1 MMIAHG
7 PKPSRRRFLHAAGA
21 LSASALFPA
30 LSTWSPSALAQATDY
45 RALVCVFLYGG
56 NDGNNMVVPYDDY
69 ANYAAGRAGSTG
81 AAIGRDEL
89 VPIAPSGLARYG
101 LHPELDG
108 LAPLFEQGKLAVV
121 ANVGPLTTPISR
133 ADYLAGKSRP
143 RNLFSHSDQQST
155 WQGQLAG
162 QSTSSGWGGRII
174 DVTGAGNAARAIP
187 GMVSLS
193 GDAIYT
199 IGATSLPVALSQ
211 DGALGLAGDRYS
223 DSGRIRYDAMT
234 KILARDRENLLQANA
249 ADVMALAVKSSEAL
263 SDALNSAYSAID
275 TAFQGTNGGLA
286 DQLYQCAKLVASR
299 SQLGVARHAFFT
311 SMGGFDT
318 HNAQRSEQSSRF
330 RELGPALAGF
340 QKAMEALGVADK
352 VTTFTLSDFG
362 RTFRINANAGSDHAW
377 GNHHFVMGSGVR
389 GRSFYGRFPN
399 LTLGGPDDAGDD
411 GQWIPTTSIEQYGAT
426 LAKWFGVPA
435 AGLAQVF
442 PNLQAFATQDLGF
455 LT

>member
-1 MMIAHG
+1 MMDG
-7 PKPSRRRFLHAAGA
+7 PARRRFLRATGA
-21 LSASALFPA
+21 LSAGALFPA
-30 LSTWSPSALAQATDY
+30 LAAWTPPSSAQVPDY

-69 ANYAAGRAGSTG
+69 ASYAAGRGSATS
-81 AAIGRDEL
+81 ANLGRDEL

-101 LHPELDG
+101 LHPELSS

-121 ANVGPLTTPISR
+121 ANVGALTAPTTR
-133 ADYLAGKSRP
+133 ADYLAGAPRP

-155 WQGQLAG
+155 WQGLVPG
-162 QSTSSGWGGRII
+162 QATPSGWGGRIV
-174 DVTGAGNAARAIP
+174 DTTGAGNAALAIP
-187 GMVSLS
+187 GMVSLA

-211 DGALGLAGDRYS
+211 NGALGLAGDRYS
-223 DSGRIRYDAMT
+223 ETGRIRYDAIV
-234 KILARDRENLLQANA
+234 KILARDRENQLVASA
-249 ADVMALAVKSSEAL
+249 ADVMALAMKSSEAL

-286 DQLYQCAKLVASR
+286 DQLYQCAKLVAAR
-299 SQLGVARHAFFT
+299 SQLGVTRHAFFT
-311 SMGGFDT
+311 SLGGFDT
-318 HNAQRSEQSSRF
+318 HNAQRGEQAARF

-340 QKAMEALGVADK
+340 QKAMEALAVADK

-377 GNHHFVMGSGVR
+377 GSHHLVLGDSVL
-389 GRSFYGRFPN
+389 GRAFYGQFPN
-399 LTLGGPDDAGDD
+399 LAMGGPDDAGDD

-435 AGLAQVF
+435 VALAQVF
-442 PNLQAFATQDLGF
+442 PNLRAFPRTDLGF
-455 LT
+455 LG

>member
-1 MMIAHG
+1 MTNVPA
-7 PKPSRRRFLHAAGA
+7 RRRFLRATGA
-21 LSASALFPA
+21 LSAGALFPA
-30 LSTWSPSALAQATDY
+30 LSAWTPAALAQSADY

-69 ANYAAGRAGSTG
+69 AGYAAGRSGATG
-81 AAIGRDEL
+81 AALGRDEL
-89 VPIAPSGLARYG
+89 VPIAPAGLPRYG
-101 LHPELDG
+101 LHPQLAP

-121 ANVGPLTTPISR
+121 ANVGALTGPITR
-133 ADYLAGKSRP
+133 ADYLAGKTRP

-155 WQGQLAG
+155 WQGLIPG
-162 QSTSSGWGGRII
+162 QATPSGWGGRIV
-174 DVTGAGNAARAIP
+174 DVTAAGNAALAIP
-187 GMVSLS
+187 GMVSLA
-193 GDAIYT
+193 GDAVYT

-223 DSGRIRYDAMT
+223 DSGKVRYDAMV
-234 KILARDRENLLQANA
+234 KILARDRESQLVASA

-275 TAFQGTNGGLA
+275 AAFQGANGGLA
-286 DQLYQCAKLVASR
+286 DQLYQCAKLVAAR

-318 HNAQRSEQSSRF
+318 HNAQRGEQASRF
-330 RELGPALAGF
+330 NELGPALAAF
-340 QKAMEALGVADK
+340 QKAMEALGAADK

-377 GNHHFVMGSGVR
+377 GSHHIVLGGGVR
-389 GRSFYGRFPN
+389 GRAFYGRFPN
-399 LTLGGPDDAGDD
+399 LAMGGPDDAGDD

-435 AGLAQVF
+435 PAMSQVF
-442 PNLQAFATQDLGF
+442 PNLSAFASANLGF
-455 LT
+455 LA

>member
-1 MMIAHG
+1 MMDN
-7 PKPSRRRFLHAAGA
+7 PTRRRFLRATGAFSAGA
-21 LSASALFPA
+21 LFPSLTA
-30 LSTWSPSALAQATDY
+30 WSPSALAQASDY

-69 ANYAAGRAGSTG
+69 AGYAAGRNGATG
-81 AAIGRDEL
+81 AAMGRDEL
-89 VPIAPSGLARYG
+89 VPIAPNGLARYG
-101 LHPELDG
+101 LHPDLSS
-108 LAPLFEQGKLAVV
+108 LAPLFEQGRLAVV
-121 ANVGPLTTPISR
+121 ANVGALTAPITR
-133 ADYLAGKSRP
+133 ADYLTGKSRP

-155 WQGQLAG
+155 WQGLVQG
-162 QSTSSGWGGRII
+162 QATTSGWGGRIV
-174 DVTGAGNAARAIP
+174 DATGAGNPALAIP

-234 KILARDRENLLQANA
+234 KILARDRENQLTASA
-249 ADVMALAVKSSEAL
+249 ADVMALAMKSSEAL

-275 TAFQGTNGGLA
+275 AAFQGANGGLA
-286 DQLYQCAKLVASR
+286 DQLYQCAKLVAAR

-318 HNAQRSEQSSRF
+318 HNAQRGEQSARF
-330 RELGPALAGF
+330 RELGPALAAF
-340 QKAMEALGVADK
+340 QKAMDALGAADK

-362 RTFRINANAGSDHAW
+362 RTFRVNANAGSDHAW
-377 GNHHFVMGSGVR
+377 GSHHFVVGGGVR
-389 GRSFYGRFPN
+389 GRAFYGRFPN
-399 LTLGGPDDAGDD
+399 LTMGGPDDAGDD

-426 LAKWFGVPA
+426 LAKWFGVQPA
-435 AGLAQVF
+435 ALAQVF
-442 PNLQAFATQDLGF
+442 PNLRSFASTDLGF
-455 LT
+455 LG